1 MKRERVIFVLIVCI
15 LFLTNV
21 PNILASST
29 VILREEKAGGYQYQ
43 ITQEQK
49 EYKWK
54 IGHKENVFFIVES
67 KENADY
73 LDRFRRT
80 VNDLSLQ
87 KLEFILS
94 ISYLVLIIVSIILG
108 KRKYKL
114 IPSGPK
120 LFLICLISITLLYS
134 VNTYYDLYDSYT
146 DANYYFHSLLNI
158 KGQL

>member
-1 MKRERVIFVLIVCI
+1 MKRERVIFVLILCI

-21 PNILASST
+21 PSILSSST

-49 EYKWK
+49 EFKWK
-54 IGHKENVFFIVES
+54 IGHKENMFYIIES

-94 ISYLVLIIVSIILG
+94 ISYLAFVIIIIFIV
-108 KRKYKL
+108 KRKKKTM
-114 IPSGPK
+114 P
-120 LFLICLISITLLYS
+120 
-134 VNTYYDLYDSYT
+134 
-146 DANYYFHSLLNI
+146 
-158 KGQL
+158 